1 MKFKIKHEIKGRIRV
16 RAIVKHMTV
25 KEADLLEYALSNK
38 EGITSVRVNER
49 TADVVLCYK
58 TDRATVLSYLRK
70 CHIEE
75 IEAPES
81 YLAHSGRALNNEY
94 WDKLVGT
101 VAWRFTKKLFVPAP
115 IRTCITLAAA
125 IPYIW
130 KGVKT
135 LVKGKLEVPV
145 LDATAIAISIAR
157 GDVSTASSVMFLLG
171 IGEILE
177 EWTHKKSVGDLARSM
192 SLNVSKVWML
202 TGEQEILVDAST
214 IKEND
219 KIVIHMGNVIP
230 FDGTVES
237 GEGMVNQASMT
248 GESAAVRKYAG
259 TTVYAGTVLE
269 EGELTL
275 LAAGQVHLGVGEET
289 PLSDGD
295 MSVREA
301 LAALKTAQVEGDRV
315 VCWADLHHDAFRAAA
330 NEGRLFWRTAA
341 LHRALL
347 EEHDDLHGTELAATA
362 EAVARAYGDLRL
374 AAEALHQHPN
384 TVRYRLRKAKDVLGM
399 PDSPDRE
406 FAFLLGLV
414 YLDYTNPLLQP

>member
-16 RAIVKHMTV
+16 RVIVKHMTV

-101 VAWRFTKKLFVPAP
+101 VVWRCTKKLFVPAP
-115 IRTCITLAAA
+115 ICTCITLAAA

-145 LDATAIAISIAR
+145 LDATAITISIAR

-171 IGEILE
+171 IGEI
-177 EWTHKKSVGDLARSM
+177 DLNALGNSHIHDTALYRTLASQLLNLYCLANAYIFQCFHIDTPFRDRS
-192 SLNVSKVWML
+192 SC
-202 TGEQEILVDAST
+202 IR
-214 IKEND
+214 
-219 KIVIHMGNVIP
+219 IP
-230 FDGTVES
+230 DC
-237 GEGMVNQASMT
+237 N
-248 GESAAVRKYAG
+248 SA
-259 TTVYAGTVLE
+259 
-269 EGELTL
+269 
-275 LAAGQVHLGVGEET
+275 
-289 PLSDGD
+289 
-295 MSVREA
+295 
-301 LAALKTAQVEGDRV
+301 
-315 VCWADLHHDAFRAAA
+315 
-330 NEGRLFWRTAA
+330 
-341 LHRALL
+341 
-347 EEHDDLHGTELAATA
+347 
-362 EAVARAYGDLRL
+362 
-374 AAEALHQHPN
+374 
-384 TVRYRLRKAKDVLGM
+384 
-399 PDSPDRE
+399 
-406 FAFLLGLV
+406 
-414 YLDYTNPLLQP
+414 

>member
-16 RAIVKHMTV
+16 RAIMKHMTA

-58 TDRATVLSYLRK
+58 IDRATVLSYLRK
-70 CHIEE
+70 CHVDE

-81 YLAHSGRALNNEY
+81 YLAHSGRTLNNEY

-101 VAWRFTKKLFVPAP
+101 VVWRCTKNLFVPAP

-135 LVKGKLEVPV
+135 LAKGKLEVPV
-145 LDATAIAISIAR
+145 LDATAITISIAR

-202 TGEQEILVDAST
+202 AGEQEVLVDAST

-237 GEGMVNQASMT
+237 
-248 GESAAVRKYAG
+248 
-259 TTVYAGTVLE
+259 
-269 EGELTL
+269 
-275 LAAGQVHLGVGEET
+275 
-289 PLSDGD
+289 
-295 MSVREA
+295 
-301 LAALKTAQVEGDRV
+301 
-315 VCWADLHHDAFRAAA
+315 
-330 NEGRLFWRTAA
+330 
-341 LHRALL
+341 
-347 EEHDDLHGTELAATA
+347 
-362 EAVARAYGDLRL
+362 
-374 AAEALHQHPN
+374 
-384 TVRYRLRKAKDVLGM
+384 
-399 PDSPDRE
+399 
-406 FAFLLGLV
+406 
-414 YLDYTNPLLQP
+414 

>member
-101 VAWRFTKKLFVPAP
+101 VAWRCTKKLFVPAP

-145 LDATAIAISIAR
+145 LDATAIAIS
-157 GDVSTASSVMFLLG
+157 L
-171 IGEILE
+171 
-177 EWTHKKSVGDLARSM
+177 
-192 SLNVSKVWML
+192 SL
-202 TGEQEILVDAST
+202 
-214 IKEND
+214 
-219 KIVIHMGNVIP
+219 IHI
-230 FDGTVES
+230 
-237 GEGMVNQASMT
+237 
-248 GESAAVRKYAG
+248 
-259 TTVYAGTVLE
+259 
-269 EGELTL
+269 
-275 LAAGQVHLGVGEET
+275 
-289 PLSDGD
+289 
-295 MSVREA
+295 
-301 LAALKTAQVEGDRV
+301 
-315 VCWADLHHDAFRAAA
+315 
-330 NEGRLFWRTAA
+330 
-341 LHRALL
+341 
-347 EEHDDLHGTELAATA
+347 
-362 EAVARAYGDLRL
+362 
-374 AAEALHQHPN
+374 
-384 TVRYRLRKAKDVLGM
+384 
-399 PDSPDRE
+399 
-406 FAFLLGLV
+406 
-414 YLDYTNPLLQP
+414 